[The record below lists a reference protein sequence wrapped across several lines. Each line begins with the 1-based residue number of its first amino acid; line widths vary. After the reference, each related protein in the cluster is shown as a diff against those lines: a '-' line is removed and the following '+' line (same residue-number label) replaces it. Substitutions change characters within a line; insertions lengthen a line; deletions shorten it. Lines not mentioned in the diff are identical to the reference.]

1 MAAVFATAAIVVPIT
16 ASPANAATEIT
27 FWSWRPEDKV
37 FYEAEAAKFLADRA
51 PRGGLGPVGRRAILS
66 AGFVNTPP
74 NNRAHS
80 AAYRASRRGEKL
92 RR

>member
-37 FYEAEAAKFLADRA
+37 FMKQ
-51 PRGGLGPVGRRAILS
+51 
-66 AGFVNTPP
+66 
-74 NNRAHS
+74 
-80 AAYRASRRGEKL
+80 KL
-92 RR
+92 QNF